1 LGMFWTADRSLR
13 EFQDENGRM
22 NRSGELIG
30 VASHVFKR
38 SRSLLFFDSTGNF
51 QKAIG

>member
-1 LGMFWTADRSLR
+1 MFWTADRSLR

-30 VASHVFKR
+30 VAYVARVQTFKVAP
-38 SRSLLFFDSTGNF
+38 FFDSTGNF